1 LPQQRI
7 HAENAGD
14 AKEGAIIAMRVLA
27 GLATFVAGAVLAC
40 VVAYW
45 GWQIFGPRSTYLP
58 PPPPATD
65 PASSIIAAN
74 LFGTTARAADAPTG
88 SDATLDADTRLLGIL
103 AEPGQRGHALFRSR
117 SGAKLVARGEEIAPG
132 VTLAA
137 IDAGVVTIRDGA
149 GEHRLV
155 LRAPPAG
162 GGRPAAN
169 APRNDAPSSSVQSSA
184 PRSASAARAN
194 ATCAPPAGFGGTV
207 VRLNTEL
214 MSGIGTDAT
223 QWNAVLAPVTGGL
236 LVRQDNG
243 FGAMLGL
250 RAGDRITQAN
260 GIALS
265 APEDVGA
272 AIVRPLVA
280 NQGVR
285 LIGSRDGTTQ
295 ELWLANVAC
304 AG

>member
-1 LPQQRI
+1 
-7 HAENAGD
+7 
-14 AKEGAIIAMRVLA
+14 MRVLA

-45 GWQIFGPRSTYLP
+45 GWQIFGPRSTSLP

-65 PASSIIAAN
+65 PASSIIASN
-74 LFGTTARAADAPTG
+74 LFGATARAADAPTG
-88 SDATLDADTRLLGIL
+88 SDSTLDADTRLLGIL

-155 LRAPPAG
+155 LRAPPTG
-162 GGRPAAN
+162 GGRPPVN
-169 APRNDAPSSSVQSSA
+169 APSPRNDAPPSSVSLSA
-184 PRSASAARAN
+184 PRTASAARAN

-223 QWNAVLAPVTGGL
+223 QWNAVLAPVAGGL

>member
-1 LPQQRI
+1 
-7 HAENAGD
+7 
-14 AKEGAIIAMRVLA
+14 MRVLA

-45 GWQIFGPRSTYLP
+45 GWQIFGPRSTSLP
-58 PPPPATD
+58 PPPPASD

-74 LFGTTARAADAPTG
+74 LFGATARAADAPTG
-88 SDATLDADTRLLGIL
+88 SDSTLDADTRLLGIL

-155 LRAPPAG
+155 LRAPTG
-162 GGRPAAN
+162 GGRPAVN
-169 APRNDAPSSSVQSSA
+169 APSPRNDAPPSSVSSSA
-184 PRSASAARAN
+184 PRTASAARAN

-223 QWNAVLAPVTGGL
+223 QWNAVLAPVAGGL
-236 LVRQDNG
+236 VVRQDNG

>member
-1 LPQQRI
+1 
-7 HAENAGD
+7 
-14 AKEGAIIAMRVLA
+14 MRVLA
-27 GLATFVAGAVLAC
+27 GLTTFVAGAVLAC

-45 GWQIFGPRSTYLP
+45 GWQIFGPRSTSLP
-58 PPPPATD
+58 PPPPASD

-74 LFGTTARAADAPTG
+74 LFGATARAPDAPTG
-88 SDATLDADTRLLGIL
+88 SDSTLDADTRLLGIL

-137 IDAGVVTIRDGA
+137 IDTGVVTIRDGA

-162 GGRPAAN
+162 GGRPAVN
-169 APRNDAPSSSVQSSA
+169 APSPRSDAPPSSVPSSA
-184 PRSASAARAN
+184 SRTASAARAN

-223 QWNAVLAPVTGGL
+223 QWNAVLAPVAGGL
-236 LVRQDNG
+236 VVRQDNG

>member
-1 LPQQRI
+1 L
-7 HAENAGD
+7 HH
-14 AKEGAIIAMRVLA
+14 AKEGAIIAIRVLA
-27 GLATFVAGAVLAC
+27 GLATFVAAAALAC
-40 VVAYW
+40 VVAFW
-45 GWQIFGPRSTYLP
+45 GWRVLGPRTASLP
-58 PPPPATD
+58 PPAPAD
-65 PASSIIAAN
+65 PAATLIAAN
-74 LFGTTARAADAPTG
+74 LFGANDRAAGAPTG
-88 SDATLDADTRLLGIL
+88 SGATLDADTRLLGIV
-103 AEPGQRGHALFRSR
+103 AESGQRGYALFRMR
-117 SGAKLVARGEEIAPG
+117 SGTKVVAHGEEIVPG
-132 VTLAA
+132 VKVAA
-137 IDAGVVTIRDGA
+137 IEPESVTIRDA
-149 GEHRLV
+149 SGEHRLV
-155 LRAPPAG
+155 LRTEPVNGGRAG
-162 GGRPAAN
+162 GKAPS
-169 APRNDAPSSSVQSSA
+169 PRNEAPSSSVPPSA
-184 PRSASAARAN
+184 PKSASSARAN

-214 MSGIGTDAT
+214 MSGIGTDST

-265 APEDVGA
+265 VPEDIGP

-285 LIGSRDGTTQ
+285 LIGSRDGATQ
-295 ELWLANVAC
+295 ELWLANIAC

>member
-1 LPQQRI
+1 
-7 HAENAGD
+7 
-14 AKEGAIIAMRVLA
+14 MRVLA

-45 GWQIFGPRSTYLP
+45 GWQILGPRSTSLP
-58 PPPPATD
+58 PPPPASD

-74 LFGTTARAADAPTG
+74 LFGATARAADAPTG
-88 SDATLDADTRLLGIL
+88 SDSTLDADTRLLGIL

-137 IDAGVVTIRDGA
+137 IDTGVVTIRDGA

-155 LRAPPAG
+155 LRAPPTG
-162 GGRPAAN
+162 GGRPAVN
-169 APRNDAPSSSVQSSA
+169 APSPRSDAPPSSVPSSA
-184 PRSASAARAN
+184 SRTASAGRAN

-223 QWNAVLAPVTGGL
+223 QWNAVLAPVAGGL
-236 LVRQDNG
+236 VVRQDNG

-250 RAGDRITQAN
+250 RAG
-260 GIALS
+260 
-265 APEDVGA
+265 
-272 AIVRPLVA
+272 
-280 NQGVR
+280 
-285 LIGSRDGTTQ
+285 
-295 ELWLANVAC
+295 
-304 AG
+304 